1 MSKKTIFRA
10 VLVFLIVLFSFL
22 TWFSVYD
29 SFWRDSQDYF
39 WRILLPLISFLVLG
53 ILTGLWFLAEDEKWI
68 VWAGPISIFVP
79 FLFIFSLSWIK
90 LPSPW
95 NLTLTVA
102 LAFVILLFWWG
113 IRSLRGEKESR
124 FKISLSAIVSPALKH
139 AVTAIIFLASIGF
152 YFSPLAQLDSKEF
165 SLPRP
170 FFDAIFSPVIKA
182 MDVSLLKNGST
193 TSSDT
198 LSSEVSL
205 QLESQKKNLSEQVYG
220 MINQVIS
227 NSGKPF
233 KKYIPLGIT
242 LSFFFALKIFEGL
255 FLQLMILGV
264 WVLWK
269 ILRFFGVL
277 RIKTIKVDKEIIEI

>member
-10 VLVFLIVLFSFL
+10 VLIFLILSFSSL
-22 TWFSVYD
+22 TWFSAYD

-39 WRILLPLISFLVLG
+39 WRIFLPLASFLILG

-68 VWAGPISIFVP
+68 VWAGPASIFIP

-90 LPSPW
+90 LSSHW
-95 NLTLTVA
+95 NLVLTAV
-102 LAFVILLFWWG
+102 FILVVFLFWWG
-113 IRSLRGEKESR
+113 IKSLRGEKESR
-124 FKISLSAIVSPALKH
+124 FKISLSAIVSPGLKH
-139 AVTAIIFLASIGF
+139 AVTATIFLASIGF

-170 FFDAIFSPVIKA
+170 FFDTIFSPVIKA
-182 MDVSLLKNGST
+182 MNVSLLKNGST
-193 TSSDT
+193 TSSGA
-198 LSSEVSL
+198 LSPEVSK
-205 QLESQKKNLSEQVYG
+205 QLESQKKDLSEQVYG
-220 MINQVIS
+220 MINQMIA

-233 KKYIPLGIT
+233 KKYVPLGIT

-255 FLQLMILGV
+255 FLQLMILGA

-269 ILRFFGVL
+269 ILRFFGVM
-277 RIKTIKVDKEIIEI
+277 RIKIVKADKEIIEI